1 MKSDESVPLIV
12 CFGDSLTAGYQA
24 PTLDCPSVRETPYG
38 VFLRERLAGAARVA
52 VSGVCGEVTADM
64 AARFGADALAAKPAF
79 VIILGGTND
88 LGWWLAPRDILQNL
102 VAMYEQALAA
112 GTQPIAVTVPSIR
125 IGGEP
130 GTPAERAWEQAL
142 IAPREALNRMIA
154 EFCAGRGLACVDLFQ
169 ATLEPGTRRLARAY
183 SNDGLHLTT
192 DGYRRFADLL
202 YHQVFRPL
210 GSTGHGMRDR

>member
-12 CFGDSLTAGYQA
+12 CFGDSLTAGYQS
-24 PTLDCPSVRETPYG
+24 PTPDCPSVRETPYG
-38 VFLRERLAGAARVA
+38 VFLQERLGGAARVV
-52 VSGVCGEVTADM
+52 VSGICGEVTADM

-88 LGWWLAPRDILQNL
+88 LGWRLAPRDILRNL
-102 VAMYEQALAA
+102 VAMYEQAA

-125 IGGEP
+125 LGGER
-130 GTPAERAWEQAL
+130 GTPAERAWEREL
-142 IAPREALNRMIA
+142 IGPREALNRLIA
-154 EFCAGRGLACVDLFQ
+154 EFCAGRGLVCLDLFQ

-192 DGYRRFADLL
+192 EGYRRFADLL
-202 YHQVFRPL
+202 YDQVFCAL
-210 GSTGHGMRDR
+210 GGT